1 MQRVAGSR
9 DWVRILRAGNGLV
22 VLLFLVAAVLP
33 AGAQEIGW
41 PRVLESSGNRIEV
54 FQPQVQSW
62 RSGKLDACV
71 AVDVAGPESKEA
83 VYGVVWFSARTSVD
97 EAQRRVTV
105 YDLEVTK
112 AEFPS
117 DAASESN
124 YTAMASQAVR
134 QWTFS
139 IALDRLLADM
149 ASSQSQTAGAVALNA
164 TPPRI
169 YIRENPT
176 VLILIDGNPV
186 LRRVEN
192 SDLLRVINTPALIV
206 IDPKTNTYFLRGD
219 SYWMTAGTLNGPWRQ
234 AANPPASLDALLT
247 EEPQAAPGAAP
258 QQPPEV
264 IVSTVAAELIQF
276 QGRPQFSPILETQ
289 LLYVTNTDSDLFL
302 RIPER
307 QYYVLLSGRW
317 LRAQNLDGP
326 WQFVPGS
333 DLPPDFV
340 KIPPDH
346 PKAGV
351 LASVPGTQQAKDALA
366 AAEVP
371 QTATVNRKL
380 ATFTATYDGEPRF
393 VPIEGTDLAYAVN
406 SPDNVIR
413 LGDRYY
419 AVSNGIWFVANT
431 PTGPWIVCDSVPQEI
446 YTIPPSSPVYPVT
459 YVYVYDSTPDY
470 VYVGY
475 LPGYF
480 GVYIWDG
487 LVVYG
492 TGYFYPCWAGFYY
505 FGWPWTWGFGFHYT
519 YWGGGF
525 YWRPWYHPGWYWRHP
540 WHRGPGPWLKAGT
553 RVQSQPP
560 CRLVAFTTA
569 GNRRRSPAIR
579 RSLCV
584 RNLGTA
590 SRSKSRHSAPCRKR
604 PMFMEDPEA
613 ASTCIAPTAGIVAT
627 EARGGRCPLRPDAPL
642 LRDSTPHRRAELPQL
657 LLRPDL
663 LRQRPRRPERLRPKR
678 PHPEQLHQHMLRQG
692 PPRRGPLRRAQ
703 DLHTNRSSNNSTG
716 SVRRAAKARISLVSS
731 RDKDRLQVVRPR
743 GRPITRRACFRHLQ
757 LLVPYWGHV
766 FASAR

>member
-219 SYWMTAGTLNGPWRQ
+219 SYWITAGTLNGPWRQ

-317 LRAQNLDGP
+317 FRAQNLNGP

-540 WHRGPGPWLKAGT
+540 WHRGPGPWLKADQRILYNRSVHRDPRAITTTLQT
-553 RVQSQPP
+553 RSVYNRWQSPAVTSHPPLSLRSQPRHGIP
-560 CRLVAFTTA
+560 VKISPQRSVPKAPDVYGGPGGGVYMHRPDGWYRRDGGTWRKMPPSPGRAPTTGLHTPPA
-569 GNRRRSPAIR
+569 GR
-579 RSLCV
+579 
-584 RNLGTA
+584 
-590 SRSKSRHSAPCRKR
+590 
-604 PMFMEDPEA
+604 
-613 ASTCIAPTAGIVAT
+613 APTAPAPTRPAPPTTTPPRTAPPKTAPPRTAPPTHAPPRPAPPRSAPPRARPPHESIVQ
-627 EARGGRCPLRPDAPL
+627 
-642 LRDSTPHRRAELPQL
+642 QL
-657 LLRPDL
+657 N
-663 LRQRPRRPERLRPKR
+663 RQRQARSQGANLVGQFQRQRSAPSRPPARP
-678 PHPEQLHQHMLRQG
+678 
-692 PPRRGPLRRAQ
+692 
-703 DLHTNRSSNNSTG
+703 
-716 SVRRAAKARISLVSS
+716 
-731 RDKDRLQVVRPR
+731 
-743 GRPITRRACFRHLQ
+743 
-757 LLVPYWGHV
+757 PYH
-766 FASAR
+766 